1 MAGFSLD
8 RVCRDSKFSARFPD
22 ASFDNDIGIEA
33 PADFA
38 NIDRHSL
45 ELECRRS
52 RDHLQSCDVRERV
65 YDFFADSVAKIV
77 LLRLR
82 AHVHERQYGNGRTYL
97 DCSADFLVWLLGLCA
112 QPAKNGYVTAGPP
125 ADQDRVIS
133 PRIFV
138 ILLQLRSKAASLNP
152 DNGVDVRIVFGRA
165 VEHLHCD
172 RELFKTV

>member
-52 RDHLQSCDVRERV
+52 RDDLQSCDVRERV

-77 LLRLR
+77 LRRLR
-82 AHVHERQYGNGRTYL
+82 AHVHERQYGNGRPYF
-97 DCSADFLVWLLGLCA
+97 DFSSAFLGVYWGFCV
-112 QPAKNGYVTAGPP
+112 QTAE
-125 ADQDRVIS
+125 
-133 PRIFV
+133 
-138 ILLQLRSKAASLNP
+138 ILYITAL
-152 DNGVDVRIVFGRA
+152 
-165 VEHLHCD
+165 
-172 RELFKTV
+172 